1 MTDKELRISVY
12 CPNCKK
18 RVLDKISPTSG
29 KIETKCPHCKQIV
42 AIDLSFRLA
51 NKTRYSN
58 YIWIPKRTEQRI
70 HIVEIANSRSF
81 KSWIIVLAIVLFL
94 SGRLL
99 LLHYLKGDDTMKSI
113 KKRIGKPRIRNEP
126 VLP

>member
-1 MTDKELRISVY
+1 MFLCRNGGRKLTDNEIRISVY

-58 YIWIPKRTEQRI
+58 YI
-70 HIVEIANSRSF
+70 
-81 KSWIIVLAIVLFL
+81 
-94 SGRLL
+94 
-99 LLHYLKGDDTMKSI
+99 
-113 KKRIGKPRIRNEP
+113 
-126 VLP
+126 